1 MQVPKP
7 FWHPVPQWSVV
18 FPHQPYWE
26 QQLPK
31 VDFWHV
37 KPLAP
42 AHVPS
47 VETLRAGVVGVAALV
62 VVAAFEGTA
71 PLEPQLPKPDWH
83 PVPQ

>member
-1 MQVPKP
+1 
-7 FWHPVPQWSVV
+7 VV

-31 VDFWHV
+31 VDFWQV
-37 KPLAP
+37 KPFAP
-42 AHVPS
+42 EHVPS
-47 VETLRAGVVGVAALV
+47 VETLRAGVVGVAALEEV
-62 VVAAFEGTA
+62 AAFVVAAFDGTA